1 MMRFSPRRG
10 RYFWLVMFLI
20 VGTILAVGADY
31 LLSSTYG
38 LPYSDSFAVNK
49 GGGWQAF
56 GGIWDIKDRSMRNES
71 DERGARLITGNTR
84 WKDYRIDADVR
95 FLGSGGDIGVVVRSS
110 DGELGVDAYDG
121 YYVGLRRGDDSL
133 IIGRASHGWME
144 GTPVHLPG
152 GINAQEWFHLSV
164 IVVGCDIA
172 ASATNL
178 KTGEKAY
185 SGFRE
190 DPCVVSGKIGLR
202 SLATG
207 GEWRNVHVSAAGP
220 PELSDL
226 KAHIKEMSGPLF
238 PRTEA
243 AYNATHSFPT
253 FDPPQ
258 GHTRRASKIDIN
270 KLAFVSSLASLKED
284 KPGRVSI
291 RGIVVLT
298 SPKLYIQDTTGGVA
312 VVAHHSPSLNL
323 GDEVA
328 VTGLLEPHDYS
339 AVIRDASVHLL
350 WDRAPLPP
358 LSVTAAQAAT
368 GAVDAMLVEVPG
380 HLEWVS
386 RDNKTTVLYMN
397 DGAQSFRAVVN
408 SGDTDSFY
416 RRLAPHSFLRL
427 RGICVLDPNAT
438 QRLTPFVLWLRSTN
452 DVDIVEGPPWWS
464 IRHLMQVAFG
474 FLLLAL
480 LAQIVYDRIERWRFR
495 AITQERVRLAH
506 ELHDTFAQS
515 FAGLGFQLQGIRKGL
530 RASSPKLDI
539 VNQQLD
545 VACDIVRSTHEEA
558 SLSII
563 LLRED
568 SPHVSDL
575 FKALE
580 ACASQIVFG
589 GNVSIS
595 IDSTGQQGTLP
606 MRVTDAL
613 FHIGREA
620 IVNAV
625 KHSQPSWIKIGI
637 DYGAN
642 RVTLV
647 VEDDGMGFDKNNES
661 RGLGLRGMERRCTAV
676 GGQLEILSAPGKGC
690 RVEVMAPLLDQK
702 SYTEYVSVVW
712 LEVKRISRMVVGR

>member
-1 MMRFSPRRG
+1 MKRFIHRKSG
-10 RYFWLVMFLI
+10 HFWLVTFLVMGVI
-20 VGTILAVGADY
+20 AVVGVDY
-31 LLSSTYG
+31 LLSPTYG
-38 LPYSDSFAVNK
+38 LPYSDSFAANK
-49 GGGWQAF
+49 EDGWHAF
-56 GGIWDIKDRSMRNES
+56 GGIWDIQDGSMRNES
-71 DERGARLITGNTR
+71 DERGARLVTGNPLWTN
-84 WKDYRIDADVR
+84 YRIEADVR
-95 FLGSGGDIGVVVRSS
+95 FLGSGGDIGVVVRSN
-110 DGELGVDAYDG
+110 DGEMGVDAYNG
-121 YYVGLRRGDDSL
+121 YYVGLRKGDDSL
-133 IIGRASHGWME
+133 IIGRANHGWME
-144 GTPVHLPG
+144 GTPTHLPG

-164 IVVGCDIA
+164 IVVGCDIG

-178 KTGEKAY
+178 RTGEIAY

-190 DPCVVSGKIGLR
+190 YPCVISGKVGLR

-207 GEWRNVHVSAAGP
+207 GEWRNVYVSAAGP
-220 PELSDL
+220 AALSDID
-226 KAHIKEMSGPLF
+226 AHIKEISGPLF

-253 FDPPQ
+253 FDHAKDRPNQ
-258 GHTRRASKIDIN
+258 ADKIDVS
-270 KLAFVSSLASLKED
+270 KLKFIGSLASLKED
-284 KPGRVSI
+284 KPGPVSI

-298 SPKLYIQDTTGGVA
+298 SPELYIQDATGGVA
-312 VVAHHSPSLNL
+312 VVAHNPPLLNL

-339 AVIRDASVHLL
+339 AVIRDAVVQLL

-380 HLEWVS
+380 YLERVS
-386 RDNKTTVLYMN
+386 RDKRTTVLYMN

-408 SGDTDSFY
+408 SGDTDAFY

-427 RGICVLDPNAT
+427 RGICVLDSDAT

-452 DVDIVEGPPWWS
+452 DVDIIEGPPWWS
-464 IRHLMQVAFG
+464 FRHLMQIAFG
-474 FLLLAL
+474 LLVLAL
-480 LAQIVYDRIERWRFR
+480 LTQIIYDRIERWRFR

-506 ELHDTFAQS
+506 ELHDTFAQN

-530 RASSPKLDI
+530 RTSPPKLDI
-539 VNQQLD
+539 VSQQLD
-545 VACDIVRSTHEEA
+545 AACDIVRSTHEEA
-558 SLSII
+558 SLSIV

-575 FKALE
+575 SKALE

-595 IDSTGQQGTLP
+595 ISSTGQQRILS

-625 KHSQPSWIKIGI
+625 KHSQPSRINIGI
-637 DYGAN
+637 DYGVDI
-642 RVTLV
+642 VTLV
-647 VEDDGMGFDKNNES
+647 VEDDGMGFDKKNGS
-661 RGLGLRGMERRCTAV
+661 RGLGLRGMERRCAAV
-676 GGQLEILSAPGKGC
+676 SGQLRIVSSPGEGC
-690 RVEVMAPLLDQK
+690 RVEAMAPLLDQK
-702 SYTEYVSVVW
+702 TYAEYISVIW
-712 LEVKRISRMVVGR
+712 LEVKKFRRMVIGK

>member
-1 MMRFSPRRG
+1 MKRYSPRQRG
-10 RYFWLVMFLI
+10 YFWLVIFLI
-20 VGTILAVGADY
+20 VGTVMAVGVEY
-31 LLSSTYG
+31 LLSPTYG
-38 LPYSDSFAVNK
+38 LPYSDSFAANK
-49 GGGWQAF
+49 EDGWHAF
-56 GGIWDIKDRSMRNES
+56 GGIWNIQDGSMRNES
-71 DERGARLITGNTR
+71 DERGARLVTGNPR
-84 WKDYRIDADVR
+84 WTNYKIEADVR

-110 DGELGVDAYDG
+110 DGEIGVDAYNG
-121 YYVGLRRGDDSL
+121 YYVGLRKGDDSL
-133 IIGRASHGWME
+133 IIGRAGHGWME
-144 GTPVHLPG
+144 GTPAHLLG
-152 GINAQEWFHLSV
+152 GIHAEEWFHLSV
-164 IVVGCDIA
+164 VVVGCDIG

-178 KTGEKAY
+178 RTGEVTY

-190 DPCVVSGKIGLR
+190 YPCVLSGKIGLR

-207 GEWRNVHVSAAGP
+207 GEWRNVHVSAADP
-220 PELSDL
+220 ADL
-226 KAHIKEMSGPLF
+226 HAIDIHIKDMSGPLF

-253 FDPPQ
+253 FDHAKDRPRLVNKI
-258 GHTRRASKIDIN
+258 GISKPKFIGN
-270 KLAFVSSLASLKED
+270 LASLKED
-284 KPGRVSI
+284 RPGPVSI

-298 SPKLYIQDTTGGVA
+298 SPKLYIQDATGGVA
-312 VVAHHSPSLNL
+312 VVAHDSPSLNL

-339 AVIRDASVHLL
+339 AVIRNAAVHLL

-358 LSVTAAQAAT
+358 LSVTAAQAST

-380 HLEWVS
+380 HLERIS
-386 RDNKTTVLYMN
+386 RDKKTIVLYMN

-408 SGDTDSFY
+408 SSDTDSFY

-427 RGICVLDPNAT
+427 RGICVLDSDAT
-438 QRLTPFVLWLRSTN
+438 QRLTPFVLWLRSAN

-464 IRHLMQVAFG
+464 FRHLMQIACG
-474 FLLLAL
+474 FLVLAL
-480 LAQIVYDRIERWRFR
+480 LAQIVYERIERWRFQ

-530 RASSPKLDI
+530 RTSPPKLDI

-545 VACDIVRSTHEEA
+545 AACDIVRSTHEEA

-568 SPHVSDL
+568 SPQVSDL
-575 FKALE
+575 SKALE

-589 GNVSIS
+589 GNVSINIS
-595 IDSTGQQGTLP
+595 STGQQRMLP
-606 MRVTDAL
+606 MRLTDAL

-625 KHSQPSWIKIGI
+625 KHSQPSRIKIGI
-637 DYGAN
+637 DYGEAI
-642 RVTLV
+642 VTLV
-647 VEDDGMGFDKNNES
+647 VEDDGMGFDKKNES
-661 RGLGLRGMERRCTAV
+661 RGLGLRGMERRCIAV
-676 GGQLEILSAPGKGC
+676 SGQLRIVSFPGEGC
-690 RVEVMAPLLDQK
+690 RVEASAPLLEEK
-702 SYTEYVSVVW
+702 TYAEYISVIW
-712 LEVKRISRMVVGR
+712 LEVKKISSMLIGR